1 MGSVSKGNMWSLR
14 RFRREASRL
23 LDEIPSPLL
32 EGLNGGVIVVPGV
45 RRCPD
50 DPPGVYLL
58 GEYRVDPGLG
68 CMIVLYYGSFRR
80 VLGDAPWAQVVE
92 ELRRTIRHE
101 LRHHA
106 EHRAGLAELEI
117 EDEWQ
122 RRRWREHLHGDQGG
136 AVDRRERPG
145 ARLARGGSGRGRA
158 RGGGGQAGGS
168 PHSS

>member
-1 MGSVSKGNMWSLR
+1 MSKGNMWSLR

-23 LDEIPSPLL
+23 LDEIPAPLL
-32 EGLNGGVIVVPGV
+32 EDLNGGVIVVPGV
-45 RRCPD
+45 GRRPD

-68 CMIVLYYGSFRR
+68 RLIVLYYGSFRR
-80 VLGDAPWAQVVE
+80 VLGDAPWARVVD

-106 EHRAGLAELEI
+106 EHRAGLADLEM

-122 RRRWREHLHGDQGG
+122 RRRWREHLHGDQGR
-136 AVDRRERPG
+136 AVDRRGRSG
-145 ARLARGGSGRGRA
+145 ARLARGGGRGGRA
-158 RGGGGQAGGS
+158 RGGGGQAGGG
-168 PHSS
+168 PRSS

>member
-1 MGSVSKGNMWSLR
+1 MWTLR

-23 LDEIPSPLL
+23 LAGIPSPLL
-32 EGLNGGVIVVPGV
+32 EDLNGGVIVVPGV
-45 RRCPD
+45 GQRPG

-68 CMIVLYYGSFRR
+68 RMIVLYYGSFRR

-106 EHRAGLAELEI
+106 EHRAGLADLEV

-122 RRRWREHLHGDQGG
+122 RRRWREQLHGDKG
-136 AVDRRERPG
+136 
-145 ARLARGGSGRGRA
+145 RLAHRRKR
-158 RGGGGQAGGS
+158 R
-168 PHSS
+168 

>member
-23 LDEIPSPLL
+23 LDEIPAPLL
-32 EGLNGGVIVVPGV
+32 EDLNGGVIVVPGV
-45 RRCPD
+45 GRRPD

-68 CMIVLYYGSFRR
+68 RLIVLYYGSFRR
-80 VLGDAPWAQVVE
+80 VLGDGPWARVVD

-106 EHRAGLAELEI
+106 EHRAGLADLEM

-122 RRRWREHLHGDQGG
+122 RRRWREHLHGDQGR

-145 ARLARGGSGRGRA
+145 ARLARGGSRGGRA
-158 RGGGGQAGGS
+158 RGGGGQAGGG
-168 PHSS
+168 PRSS